1 MLRSPVSRFVRLLM
15 LALALAFAGWQ
26 PLAAQDD
33 NSGPQVL
40 RDTETEAL
48 FHDMSLP
55 LVEAGGL
62 DPKSVKVVLLNDPEI
77 NAFVSQGQTVYLQSG
92 LIQAADNVNQVQGVV
107 AHELG
112 HVIAGDAIRSGQGE
126 KQAMGITIL
135 SLLLGVA
142 AVAAGAAD
150 AGMGV
155 LMAGQRAALGGML
168 AFTRAQEATADAT
181 ASRLLSKS
189 GISGKG
195 LLDFFGKL
203 QNEEYRLAVYDKD
216 SFDRSHPLSS
226 ERIEA
231 LSQKLRS
238 DPAWSKPV
246 DPQLEARFER
256 VKAKLLGFVDPK
268 QAVLRYPES
277 DQSVPAHYA
286 RAYAYHLGGYPDKAE
301 AEADALL
308 KVDPEDPYFLEL
320 KGQILLEDGKPKDA
334 IPVLREATKR
344 SDNAPMIAAL
354 LGHALVA
361 TDPHD
366 PYFLE
371 LKGQILLEDGKP
383 ADAIVPLREAVQR
396 SNEAPMIAAMLG
408 HALVAT
414 EDAKN
419 FVEAKQILKVA
430 VAKDNEDP
438 FAWYQLGIIYDREGD
453 VARAALATAERSN
466 LENQPKMALASAQV
480 ALKGIPP
487 GTPDYLRAQDIAMV
501 SKAELAKTDKKY
513 RDKKDK

>member
-1 MLRSPVSRFVRLLM
+1 MNSPLARVVRMVM
-15 LALALAFAGWQ
+15 LAIMLSMSAVRPAY
-26 PLAAQDD
+26 AQQRD
-33 NSGPQVL
+33 SGPSIL
-40 RDTETEAL
+40 RDTETERL
-48 FHDMSLP
+48 FKDMARP
-55 LVEAGGL
+55 LIVAAGL
-62 DPKSVKVVLLNDPEI
+62 DPNSVSVVLLNDPEI
-77 NAFVSQGQTVYLQSG
+77 NAFVATGQTVYVQSG
-92 LIQAADNVNQVQGVV
+92 LLEATDNVNQLQGVV

-112 HVIAGDAIRSGQGE
+112 HVVAGDAIRSESGA
-126 KQAMGITIL
+126 KAATGISLL
-135 SLLLGVA
+135 SLVLA
-142 AVAAGAAD
+142 AAAIAVGAGD
-150 AGMGV
+150 AGMGIM
-155 LMAGQRAALGGML
+155 MAGQRAAEGQFM
-168 AFTRAQEATADAT
+168 AFTRGQEATADAS
-181 ASRLLSKS
+181 AVRFLSKA
-189 GISGKG
+189 GVSGKG
-195 LLDFFGKL
+195 ILDFFGKL
-203 QNEEYRLAVYDKD
+203 QNQEYRLAIYSKD
-216 SFDRSHPLSS
+216 SFDRDHPLNS
-226 ERIEA
+226 ERIQA
-231 LSQKLRS
+231 LGQTLKT
-238 DPAWSKPV
+238 DPAWAKPT
-246 DPQLEARFER
+246 DPQLEARFQR
-256 VKAKLLGFVDPK
+256 VKAKLMGYVDPK
-268 QAVLRYPES
+268 LAVTKYPER
-277 DQSVPAHYA
+277 DQSVPGHYA
-286 RAYAYHLGGYPDKAE
+286 RAYAYHLGGYPDKAQ

-308 KVDPEDPYFLEL
+308 
-320 KGQILLEDGKPKDA
+320 
-334 IPVLREATKR
+334 
-344 SDNAPMIAAL
+344 
-354 LGHALVA
+354 A

-396 SNEAPMIAAMLG
+396 SNDAPMIAAMLG

-513 RDKKDK
+513 RDKSDK